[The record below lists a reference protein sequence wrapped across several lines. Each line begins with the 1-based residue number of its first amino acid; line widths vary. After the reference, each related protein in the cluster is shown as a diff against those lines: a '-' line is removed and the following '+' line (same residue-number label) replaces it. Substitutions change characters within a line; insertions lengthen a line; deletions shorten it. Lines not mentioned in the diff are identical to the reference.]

1 MKRFIKF
8 LFTVLS
14 ATIFFGCN
22 PIQGDD
28 VVLNNNLEFVL
39 GTPVV
44 NGTEVSLDISHN
56 GTESDTWYCFASEDL
71 TTNASEVISNKITE
85 FLTSGEKF
93 GLRKATKTSITLK
106 NLNPYTEYRG
116 FVFGLTEDGIIYG
129 KMATFTFETQADAD
143 AVYQTDDFKITYLG
157 RQEVEEN
164 EEDDENEENVSVA
177 ETFQID
183 NPSEKRYYFT
193 TFNDYYLSYYT
204 IEEIV
209 KGEIEY
215 IKTVIQPILKLDQY
229 SLKDA
234 TAILQTPEGRQQSGK
249 YTAIAIEFDDK
260 GVATRYFSS
269 AKYEIVEEKAEAA
282 YTKWLGTWELTDA
295 KNVKQTINFEHADNN
310 FFVYVKNWEAGE
322 GYDELPF
329 GENAPFSIF
338 QFPAYYKNG
347 TLEFQSLSLTDVTY
361 NTDDAGYFGIYGTA
375 TYEGQTLP
383 VCIDGE
389 VFAHAEF
396 KSETEAV
403 INGAKTQLAGMDF
416 TYESM
421 GYAGFWY
428 VQNGESYKAI
438 GWYDPMVFPINMV
451 KKSGPSEASFKME
464 KPGEVKMT
472 RFIKTR

>member
-1 MKRFIKF
+1 MRKFIKF

-14 ATIFFGCN
+14 VTIFFGCD
-22 PIQGDD
+22 PVGEEI
-28 VVLNNNLEFVL
+28 VLNNNLEFTL
-39 GTPVV
+39 GTPAI
-44 NGTEVSLDISHN
+44 NGTEVSLDIAHN
-56 GTESDTWYCFASEDL
+56 GTDADTWYCFASEDL

-129 KMATFTFETQADAD
+129 KMATFSFTTQADAD
-143 AVYQTDDFKITYLG
+143 AVYQFDAFKISYLG
-157 RQEVEEN
+157 RQE
-164 EEDDENEENVSVA
+164 NEENGFIA

-193 TFNDYYLSYYT
+193 TFNDYYLSDYT
-204 IEEIV
+204 IEDIV

-215 IKTVIQPILKLDQY
+215 IKAVIQPEYKLDQY

-269 AKYEIVEEKAEAA
+269 AKYEIVEEEAEAA

-310 FFVYVKNWEAGE
+310 FFIYVRNWEAGE
-322 GYDELPF
+322 GYDKTPF
-329 GENAPFSIF
+329 GEDAPFSIF
-338 QFPAYYKNG
+338 QFPAYYNDG
-347 TLEFQSLSLTDVTY
+347 NLEFQ
-361 NTDDAGYFGIYGTA
+361 NTSIKEVNYDDNAGYFGIFGWT
-375 TYEGQTLP
+375 TYENKEMP
-383 VCIDGE
+383 VCIDGDI
-389 VFAHAEF
+389 FARAEF
-396 KSETEAV
+396 KSDTEAV
-403 INGAKTQLAGMDF
+403 INGAKTQIPEIDF
-416 TYESM
+416 TYEKM
-421 GYAGFWY
+421 GYVGYWFID
-428 VQNGESYKAI
+428 NGENYQAI
-438 GWYDPMVFPINMV
+438 KPWYDPMVFPINMV
-451 KKSGPSEASFKME
+451 KKAGPVEASFKME
-464 KPGEVKMT
+464 KPGELKMT

>member
-129 KMATFTFETQADAD
+129 KMATFSFTTQADAD
-143 AVYQTDDFKITYLG
+143 AVYQFDAFKISYLG
-157 RQEVEEN
+157 RQE
-164 EEDDENEENVSVA
+164 NEENGFIA

-204 IEEIV
+204 LEEIV

-215 IKTVIQPILKLDQY
+215 IKEQIAAYYKVDEY

-234 TAILQTPEGRQQSGK
+234 SAILQTPEGRQQSGK
-249 YTAIAIEFDDK
+249 YTAIAIELDDK

-310 FFVYVKNWEAGE
+310 FFIYVKNWEAGE

-338 QFPAYYKNG
+338 QFPAYYKSG
-347 TLEFQSLSLTDVTY
+347 ALEFQSLSLTEVTY

-383 VCIDGE
+383 VCVDGE
-389 VFAHAEF
+389 TFARAEF
-396 KSETEAV
+396 KSDTEAV
-403 INGAKTQLAGMDF
+403 ITGLKTQLTDMDF

-421 GYAGFWY
+421 GFAGYWY
-428 VQNGESYKAI
+428 VDNGESYKAI

-451 KKSGPSEASFKME
+451 KKAGPVETSFKIE

-472 RFIKTR
+472 RFFKTR